1 MTEWPKTPWLVGF
14 LLALMLFVSS
24 SSMRARQGVGQD
36 ELHYLEAGDTLYKE
50 GFSRGPEIIAL
61 SPHLLPQL
69 INGAYRLFGQS
80 VPVARLLPVQD
91 DERADIRTVIASLR
105 AFRDEHPLNSE
116 SIRELIDEE
125 RRY

>member
-1 MTEWPKTPWLVGF
+1 MHTVGSNQAKTQF
-14 LLALMLFVSS
+14 SQLLDRVA
-24 SSMRARQGVGQD
+24 
-36 ELHYLEAGDTLYKE
+36 AGE
-50 GFSRGPEIIAL
+50 EITITR
-61 SPHLLPQL
+61 H
-69 INGAYRLFGQS
+69 G